1 MIKYKY
7 EGPVTS
13 FGRVLAWEWK
23 GETIAESA
31 AKAKSNLSFQ
41 FKRDNNL
48 VRGSRI
54 ELPGKL
60 MVSAI

>member
-1 MIKYKY
+1 MSKYKY

-41 FKRDNNL
+41 FKKANNL
-48 VRGSRI
+48 VNGSRI

-60 MVSAI
+60 VVSTI

>member
-1 MIKYKY
+1 MSKYKY

-13 FGRVLAWEWK
+13 FGRVLAWNWK

-41 FKRDNNL
+41 FKKANNL
-48 VRGSRI
+48 VHGSRI

-60 MVSAI
+60 IVSTI